1 MNFTE
6 MFKKATLDERE
17 PEGLSPHP
25 YQTRLAEGEDF
36 PSFLEAPREGL

>member
-17 PEGLSPHP
+17 PEGTKSNHP
-25 YQTRLAEGEDF
+25 KNKEE
-36 PSFLEAPREGL
+36 EK